1 MKLFKRNTIQT
12 KSVLSDKAA
21 GLIAGGILK
30 VQKKFAN
37 VLGQISASWKTK
49 QQLIFLYLVCIV
61 LGGLS
66 VVAIIKP
73 FNKNAPNSLNKP
85 SAIKTPRNIYSNED
99 QHSVRITEN
108 EIRQVHVFKHTLD
121 SLSKTDDGKIK
132 VNKLL
137 NKRPGLIDSLE
148 MVEQLYYSQKK

>member
-21 GLIAGGILK
+21 GWIANGILK
-30 VQKKFAN
+30 AQKKFAN
-37 VLGQISASWKTK
+37 VLGKISASWKTK

-85 SAIKTPRNIYSNED
+85 SACLLYTSD
-99 QHSVRITEN
+99 AA
-108 EIRQVHVFKHTLD
+108 
-121 SLSKTDDGKIK
+121 DDLTR
-132 VNKLL
+132 V
-137 NKRPGLIDSLE
+137 D
-148 MVEQLYYSQKK
+148 